1 MAVSLV
7 SVRCAEENHGRI
19 DQLDGSLEAP
29 QPVEVTKVKPVS
41 GGAVVWVKIPDDRNI
56 KGVVATYTRGGVTV
70 DTKVS
75 RYVDSLTVEGYAD
88 TDEHEMEVCSFNVNE
103 VKSEPVAVR
112 FTPEAPAI
120 RKVTPTMI
128 AAAGGVKV
136 RITGNESK
144 SDLAVC
150 LLRDQNVGNA
160 DKPVDE
166 IKWKEVTTLFTA
178 SDNVTLTRRGIEAK
192 EAVFGVYVRD
202 RWGNISDTVKA
213 VLTPLPEIMIPK
225 TAAVVDVDGK
235 SGNAKGFSYSGTATW
250 SQDDNLFELESER
263 TSYPVKG
270 LWDGSGESK
279 SPHFLAVDKAPI
291 PCWFTIDLGCEVELS
306 RIATLPRIGYPQLYG
321 DAHIR
326 NFEFWGSNDP
336 TGVAGTG
343 EHGFDDSWK
352 CLGKFIQYKPSG
364 YLDDG
369 TPGVITQEDT
379 EYFNNGNDFELDSEA
394 YPDAYY
400 HFRYLRIVLT
410 SYVAWEMPDAAN
422 AAAQFGELSLYGRV
436 TKTDD

>member
-213 VLTPLPEIMIPK
+213 VLTPLPEIKIPV
-225 TAAVVDVDGK
+225 TAAEVDVDGHK
-235 SGNAKGFSYSGTATW
+235 GKTKGFSYNGKAIW
-250 SQDDNLFELESER
+250 SQDDNLFAYESER
-263 TSYPVKG
+263 TSYPVSG
-270 LWDGSGESK
+270 LWDGTGNSK
-279 SPHFLAVDKAPI
+279 TGKILAVDRAPI
-291 PCWFTIDLGCEVELS
+291 PCWFTIDLGCEIEAS
-306 RIATLPRIGYPQLYG
+306 RIATLPRYDYPELFG
-321 DAHIR
+321 DAHVR
-326 NFEFWGSNDP
+326 DFEFWGSNNP
-336 TGVAGTG
+336 TGAPGTG
-343 EHGFDDSWK
+343 KHGFDDSWK
-352 CLGKFIQYKPSG
+352 CLGTFTQYKPSG

-369 TPGVITQEDT
+369 TPGAVTPEDR
-379 EYFNNGNDFELDSEA
+379 EAFNNGNDFELDSEKF
-394 YPDAYY
+394 PDATY
-400 HFRYLRIVLT
+400 HFRYLRVVMT
-410 SYVAWEMPDAAN
+410 SYVAWNMPDAAN
-422 AAAQFGELSLYGRV
+422 AAVQLGDISLYGRV
-436 TKTDD
+436 TKTDN